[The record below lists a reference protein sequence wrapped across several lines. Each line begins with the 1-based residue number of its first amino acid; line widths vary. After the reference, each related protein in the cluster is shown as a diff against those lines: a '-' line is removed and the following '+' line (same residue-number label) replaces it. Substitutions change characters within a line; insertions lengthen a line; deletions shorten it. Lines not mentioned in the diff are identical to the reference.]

1 MDKDAKSRCVCST
14 IGAVVL
20 VCLVGCGGRSLGKVS
35 GVVTYK
41 GKPLEG
47 ASVMFIAKDA
57 RPAQGTSDASGR
69 YELTTSDL
77 GDGAAA
83 GEHTVIISK
92 TEIVPPNQ
100 RSKDAKG
107 RQGEGYEETRE
118 TLPVKYTR
126 LMETPLKATVKP
138 GEVNEF
144 PFELTD

>member
-1 MDKDAKSRCVCST
+1 MDKSSKSRFFWST
-14 IGAVVL
+14 ISAVVL
-20 VCLVGCGGRSLGKVS
+20 VSLVGCGGRSLGKVS

-57 RPAQGTSDASGR
+57 RPAQGTTDASGR

-92 TEIVPPNQ
+92 TEIVPPHQ

-118 TLPVKYTR
+118 TLPAKYTR
-126 LMETPLKATVKP
+126 LMDTPLKATVMP
-138 GEVNEF
+138 GVVNEF